1 MSGRAERAATAAEH
15 MAAAL
20 RAIGEG
26 RRIELGVAVQDAG
39 RAYRRVLYSIGLIP
53 GGRTDEVYDAAVT
66 GSVHGARERIGA

>member
-1 MSGRAERAATAAEH
+1 MNGRAERAVTAAEH
-15 MAAAL
+15 IAAL
-20 RAIGEG
+20 RAIGESCG
-26 RRIELGVAVQDAG
+26 IEAGVAVQDAG